1 LTFDTRKCQKVAT
14 TDLTC
19 IYNDEM
25 ITASGEKSSIAGIR
39 SLTELDVLL
48 SKEVHDYLSAPYE
61 VLYAN
66 KEVDDKCAAAARHL
80 DEVLRAMK
88 TAPRTSMCRVNRIQS
103 SKEEVIR
110 SLEQE
115 MSQWIS
121 SCNVEVQLSFSVSAH
136 NVLDDVVCV
145 DISSTRETESL
156 TDNRIPPAD
165 ECSPIFASWPGREKI
180 GWPMTHKVI
189 ICDRFCGEA
198 VLRGSAIFVRGVLC
212 ADAGIVAGDEV
223 AVYADIRDEK
233 APSLTRGMMLDQ
245 YKGTCVFLGV
255 GTACCKRADM
265 FNSSQGLAVQMS
277 PLPWNRAGPVLPPLH
292 GILPTQAMF
301 QNLPSIVVGHA
312 LAPCQGEVILDMC
325 AAPGGKTSHLASLVQ
340 NQAILVAC
348 DKSRRKMVS
357 ARGMFDR
364 MGATCITPLALDS
377 TDCVEKDFEIW
388 RSVQEVRA
396 ADNHPSEDHRV
407 LLQHSLTS
415 TTSYRILTGSRV
427 SRSEKEGWSL
437 ERRPFLP
444 GIL

>member
-1 LTFDTRKCQKVAT
+1 MT
-14 TDLTC
+14 T
-19 IYNDEM
+19 E
-25 ITASGEKSSIAGIR
+25 SGVTIR

-48 SKEVHDYLSAPYE
+48 SKEVHDHLSAPYE

-66 KEVDDKCAAAARHL
+66 KEADDRCAASARHL
-80 DEVLRAMK
+80 DDVLRAMK
-88 TAPRTSMCRVNRIQS
+88 TAPRTSMCRVNRIRS
-103 SKEEVIR
+103 SREEVIC

-121 SCNVEVQLSFSVSAH
+121 SCNVEKQLSVSVSAH
-136 NVLDDVVCV
+136 EVLDDVVCI
-145 DISSTRETESL
+145 DISSTRENESL

-165 ECSPIFASWPGREKI
+165 ECAPIFASWPGREKI
-180 GWPMTHKVI
+180 GWPMTHKVV

-198 VLRGSAIFVRGVLC
+198 VLRGSAIFVKGVLC

-223 AVYADIRDEK
+223 TVYADIREEK
-233 APSLTRGMMLDQ
+233 APSLTRGLMLDR
-245 YKGTCVFLGV
+245 YAGTCVFLGL

-340 NQAILVAC
+340 NQAIIVAC
-348 DKSRRKMVS
+348 DKSRRKMVT
-357 ARGMFDR
+357 ARGTFDR

-377 TDCVEKDFEIW
+377 TDCVEKDFETW

-396 ADNHPSEDHRV
+396 ADNQPSEDHHV
-407 LLQHSLTS
+407 L
-415 TTSYRILTGSRV
+415 IIIV
-427 SRSEKEGWSL
+427 
-437 ERRPFLP
+437 
-444 GIL
+444 

>member
-1 LTFDTRKCQKVAT
+1 MT
-14 TDLTC
+14 
-19 IYNDEM
+19 
-25 ITASGEKSSIAGIR
+25 TASGVNIR

-48 SKEVHDYLSAPYE
+48 SKEVHDHLSAPYE

-66 KEVDDKCAAAARHL
+66 KEVDDTCAAAARHL
-80 DEVLRAMK
+80 DDVLRAMK
-88 TAPRTSMCRVNRIQS
+88 TAPRTSMCRVNRIRS

-121 SCNVEVQLSFSVSAH
+121 SCNVEKELSVSVSPH
-136 NVLDDVVCV
+136 TVLDDVVCI
-145 DISSTRETESL
+145 DISSTRENESL

-165 ECSPIFASWPGREKI
+165 ECAPIFASWPGREKL

-198 VLRGSAIFVRGVLC
+198 VLRGSAIFVKGVQC

-223 AVYADIRDEK
+223 TVYADIREEK

-255 GTACCKRADM
+255 GKACCKRADM

-312 LAPCQGEVILDMC
+312 LAPRQGEVILDMC

-348 DKSRRKMVS
+348 DKSRRKMVT
-357 ARGMFDR
+357 ARGTFDR

-377 TDCVEKDFEIW
+377 TDCVEKDFDTW
-388 RSVQEVRA
+388 RSVQEVR
-396 ADNHPSEDHRV
+396 
-407 LLQHSLTS
+407 
-415 TTSYRILTGSRV
+415 
-427 SRSEKEGWSL
+427 
-437 ERRPFLP
+437 
-444 GIL
+444 